1 MKKTF
6 SPSSATSG
14 AIGTPPPAATS
25 TTKNP
30 TLNANDNQSMNDS
43 PLPPVPSFPATTTTA
58 TPTPALASH
67 APSSETAD
75 FLQATNAQ
83 GPSVSSL
90 NDDAIL
96 PSTSTFTL
104 NKEDRPEKL
113 KKKTKNFMDEK
124 QKVKSRVQS
133 LWSYIDATN
142 TFDQS
147 RFFQE
152 NAEQV
157 FHVVFETCMH
167 QIEKIKQ
174 RNERPQTWHSKELV
188 SLQKT
193 LLLLRKIFL
202 FVPEL
207 MRNGWQRKNIAKILS
222 HILDHGNHIRLRSLG
237 FHLLLLWLNDQVVE
251 YPECMSLFTN
261 AISLDLF
268 IMDDITAMASPN
280 AQLESETSTSHAG
293 ATDDANANFG
303 GTNNNSNTSSSGGN
317 KPQSG
322 TGSAGGS
329 SSTGGSG
336 LHFVKKL
343 GERHSERLVGYGLI
357 RNERIKKAPVQL
369 QQTII
374 LGDENAPLYP
384 NPSIPTFNDSV
395 VLLNIFITNLVR
407 LAYVASG
414 SPPPPDNYDYPD
426 QYEADD
432 GIATGV
438 GIDAATAS
446 AKFLFRIFR
455 TYYLTKFLPHVST
468 SLQDDSSSSNDDSTV
483 GFPSCPPSVLRTL
496 LRFMIGYCLDNNR
509 SSHINWPNLPS
520 SANASP
526 AIPILKSIVLSSH
539 ETREMLHEVLR
550 QCVVLPTT
558 NTNYRDIIR
567 GAVHIL
573 GVWMLGSEDERPSF
587 LRRTGSVP
595 TSATTTMTS
604 NTIPG
609 GGNNN
614 GNMIRSSSYTSLTTA
629 SRLSIHDNTAN
640 ITTKDKDQ
648 LSSINKEE
656 EYINTAS
663 SSTEKIMPTS
673 PSSPPLQP
681 PALSAIVN
689 NNNNNNSSS
698 MLSVSTSTTA
708 DHDFVEANVFLRRYF
723 LMIKMIFINVPQ
735 SARSLR
741 DIPVDSQCDWEGL
754 VVLYKDAVNV
764 YRSITVTRGAL
775 KWNGKVG
782 KETLLQCLLDIH
794 GWMMETSDRS
804 TRIPVTT
811 LADDFA
817 EYICETLLHAFARA
831 RIAHTEFW
839 QDLKKRQI
847 SAMGW
852 SETLDQWVKIMHK
865 LTKVLSYKLYKVDYE
880 SNRILA
886 GIDKPGPVQ
895 NRLSAHLSGGGPG
908 TTMTGRKMRSRHLSI
923 QDEQRGNAGIRTPN
937 ASRPISITGAVVLVL
952 EPFDSDRIM
961 VDLSDGF
968 PLPPGVEIPTTTVS
982 TSYSPSSTAAAAG
995 GGKHSI
1001 RSDFGGGS
1009 GRGDGI
1015 GGGGSNSL
1023 LDKAKGVDR
1032 RSGTGLAVES
1042 IDEDKATPS
1051 SGASLTGSH
1060 STSRKFGIKNIIPT
1074 ATFSSTQSS
1083 ATSSSIP
1090 DSKDDHNKLG
1100 GNGSA
1105 SAGDIQQQQQQSQIG
1120 GASGGSYGSTTS
1132 SLGSRRGKRTV
1143 SIHQLDHLFQESGSK
1158 LLNFV
1163 HQTTS
1168 SSSASGS
1175 QALMAKAPMG
1185 TGEMISTGGHDGS
1198 SSQCQRY
1205 TAFNIKMSS
1214 GNLLVK
1220 DDDRGRNIIDW
1231 DRRSNASSTFTVSS
1245 KSNRTSASTIL
1256 APSEMVTM
1264 KTTPANVNDKLPL
1277 DLGTFRSNE
1286 FLNLQNLPLDGLGTL
1301 CYGRICYAPSETLM
1315 IYRILAII
1323 LWQSNIRSNQ
1333 PYRGVP
1339 IPALYE
1345 IAPWFF
1351 EATELSS
1358 TYDRG
1363 RSAAYGCLCRLVC
1376 RRPEEPLP
1384 ANFYAHFY
1392 RSILKG
1398 LSSDNNIIIQ
1408 AIIQNSERLFS
1419 FSLPGVHILVPP
1431 FIHAIERQLLDGNT
1445 IKDVPISVRKSCIS
1459 ILGSLTSISNHFS
1472 DVKIEIKTD
1481 HGDEGKSDDKE
1492 FNFADVKIWLK
1503 DLLIRLVTTGTS
1515 MSPSDDDAEVHCM
1528 LLGAICAHAL
1538 DELLS
1543 CKDPQRDIIHEC
1555 ILAMVNHLY
1564 WCNINI
1570 VNTVA
1575 DCLVLVAH
1583 IYRESLDPGGVI
1595 VQEVLTRII
1604 DALNVHLKFYENN
1617 QKSGRGLIIS
1627 KLFSCLL
1634 EWLMTIEPEILTDT
1648 ELCQLVFD
1656 VIEYAIHVSTGGS
1669 DKVLPHPPVIRST
1682 SRSKKKEI
1690 PFKFKLLTEK
1700 RPQVHHDNSQILTGS
1715 DSTESNQDFVKEA
1728 AEAVLFHLLHHF
1740 NNFAPPYGP
1749 ATIHSTIVG
1758 PGVAPST
1765 IDEKNDTECRQ
1776 YQYFSFNDTTIIAF
1790 LELPAT
1796 DTKPAESRMILRD
1809 LTGRYVWDAHLES
1822 PSSDQQDKTSP
1833 ITPPIL
1839 KKGFDT
1845 VNQIGDREQGY
1856 ALRSSIS
1863 VQKDT
1868 SSPQQLSSSSSSSFP
1883 SSPDTLNSL
1892 LQEIGEEHPDCLIS
1906 SSVPLN
1912 ASVPLSSLQV
1922 GMLGRLGEQLNDYL
1936 ANESNNNSQK
1946 ESDPRLWYSK
1956 LNLLRRKGD
1965 QAIHSN
1971 ETTHAMTTANF
1982 SLRKDFSPAFPHE
1995 LEKTHLPFQQ
2005 SRLLMSHL
2013 GLVNFNHLKDGS
2025 FQMLNKTSAL
2035 YRDLRGLDRK
2045 PGRETMKIGVVY
2057 VGPEQEDEQSILHN
2071 TEGSPKYD
2079 AFVDSLGWEVDIATH
2094 TGYLGGLERNLTNGT
2109 KATYYC
2115 SSTVEIMFHDVT
2127 KMPTDAHDTKQLKK
2141 KRHIGNDHVHIVW
2154 NEHNR
2159 DYRVGTIGGDFGN
2172 VQIVVTPLPDGLYSI
2187 QLYRDSKLPYF
2198 GPLFDEMM
2206 VSRATL
2212 GPLVRATAIGAFR
2225 TCVHTTVSS
2234 FHRCVFTQRAKDV
2247 KTITQRHKISNWS
2260 YEKFMERIFMPD
2272 E

>member
-1 MKKTF
+1 MRKASSVMKKTF
-6 SPSSATSG
+6 SPSSS
-14 AIGTPPPAATS
+14 TPEALDTTPTTS
-25 TTKNP
+25 TTI
-30 TLNANDNQSMNDS
+30 NDES
-43 PLPPVPSFPATTTTA
+43 PLPPVPDTSTDNSNHLTT
-58 TPTPALASH
+58 
-67 APSSETAD
+67 
-75 FLQATNAQ
+75 
-83 GPSVSSL
+83 GPSITSL

-124 QKVKSRVQS
+124 QKIKSRLQS

-157 FHVVFETCMH
+157 FLVVYESCMH
-167 QIEKIKQ
+167 QIEKMKQ
-174 RNERPQTWHSKELV
+174 RNERPQSWHSKELV

-251 YPECMSLFTN
+251 YPECMNLFAN

-268 IMDDITAMASPN
+268 IMDDITLIASPN
-280 AQLESETSTSHAG
+280 THIDLDTSH
-293 ATDDANANFG
+293 
-303 GTNNNSNTSSSGGN
+303 TNDESIGIN
-317 KPQSG
+317 KSHTHG
-322 TGSAGGS
+322 TGGG
-329 SSTGGSG
+329 
-336 LHFVKKL
+336 LQFVKKL
-343 GERHSERLVGYGLI
+343 GERHSEKLVGYGLV
-357 RNERIKKAPVQL
+357 RNERIKKAPIQL

-374 LGDENAPLYP
+374 LGDEHAPLYP
-384 NPSIPTFNDSV
+384 NPTVPTYNDSV

-426 QYEADD
+426 QCEADD

-446 AKFLFRIFR
+446 AKFLFRVFR
-455 TYYLTKFLPHVST
+455 TYYLTKFLPHVSNALQEKET
-468 SLQDDSSSSNDDSTV
+468 SLDNTGESIV
-483 GFPSCPPSVLRTL
+483 IGFPSCPPSVLRTL
-496 LRFMIGYCLDNNR
+496 LRFLIGYCLDNNR
-509 SSHINWPNLPS
+509 SSHVNWPNLPT
-520 SANASP
+520 SANSSP

-550 QCVVLPTT
+550 QCMILPTT

-573 GVWMLGSEDERPSF
+573 GAWMLGSEDERPSF
-587 LRRTGSVP
+587 LRRTGGP
-595 TSATTTMTS
+595 TSS
-604 NTIPG
+604 NTI
-609 GGNNN
+609 
-614 GNMIRSSSYTSLTTA
+614 TTM
-629 SRLSIHDNTAN
+629 NT
-640 ITTKDKDQ
+640 
-648 LSSINKEE
+648 
-656 EYINTAS
+656 
-663 SSTEKIMPTS
+663 
-673 PSSPPLQP
+673 
-681 PALSAIVN
+681 N
-689 NNNNNNSSS
+689 NNNNNNITRSSSYASLAASSKHSIHENMNNTSSSS
-698 MLSVSTSTTA
+698 MEKILPTSPINQQVSHTLSAPFNTSSSISSLSAVVSA
-708 DHDFVEANVFLRRYF
+708 DHDYVEANVFLRQYF
-723 LMIKMIFINVPQ
+723 FMIRMLFIREEQQVGNTAQVGE
-735 SARSLR
+735 LEL
-741 DIPVDSQCDWEGL
+741 DSQLDWDGL
-754 VVLYKDAVNV
+754 VTLYKDAVNV
-764 YRSITVTRGAL
+764 YRAMTVTRSGIEME
-775 KWNGKVG
+775 W
-782 KETLLQCLLDIH
+782 ESWESLLRCLLDIH
-794 GWMMETSDRS
+794 EWMMQTTDR
-804 TRIPVTT
+804 TIRIPVTS

-817 EYICETLLHAFARA
+817 DYICETLLHAFARA
-831 RIAHTEFW
+831 RIAHTEYW
-839 QDLKKRQI
+839 QDLKKRQVA
-847 SAMGW
+847 SMDW
-852 SETLDQWVKIMHK
+852 PEVLEQWVKIMHR
-865 LTKVLSYKLYKVDYE
+865 LTKVLSSKLYKVDYE
-880 SNRILA
+880 SYRTHS
-886 GIDKPGPVQ
+886 DKSGAIH
-895 NRLSAHLSGGGPG
+895 NRLSGYLHGGITGTSGVSSGTSGG
-908 TTMTGRKMRSRHLSI
+908 RKLRSRHLSI
-923 QDEQRGNAGIRTPN
+923 QDEQRGATNTRNSGGAI
-937 ASRPISITGAVVLVL
+937 RPISIGGSGNSSGGVGSSSEGQLMGLTTKQQ
-952 EPFDSDRIM
+952 EQPFKSERPMAELI
-961 VDLSDGF
+961 DGF
-968 PLPPGVEIPTTTVS
+968 PLPPGVEIPTTVS
-982 TSYSPSSTAAAAG
+982 TSYSPSSLAAAAG
-995 GGKHSI
+995 VPSTTTTSSTTE
-1001 RSDFGGGS
+1001 RP
-1009 GRGDGI
+1009 
-1015 GGGGSNSL
+1015 
-1023 LDKAKGVDR
+1023 KASDR

-1042 IDEDKATPS
+1042 IDEDKATSSPS
-1051 SGASLTGSH
+1051 SPGTVLTGSH

-1074 ATFSSTQSS
+1074 TSFSSSQSS
-1083 ATSSSIP
+1083 SALPTIE
-1090 DSKDDHNKLG
+1090 KDDYNINNNRSSGGGSISAGNIHQHNQG
-1100 GNGSA
+1100 TGSA
-1105 SAGDIQQQQQQSQIG
+1105 S
-1120 GASGGSYGSTTS
+1120 S

-1143 SIHQLDHLFQESGSK
+1143 SIHQFDHLIQESGSK

-1163 HQTTS
+1163 HHTTS
-1168 SSSASGS
+1168 SSTAAAGLQSMTSTEPTLAVGPNVISETS
-1175 QALMAKAPMG
+1175 TNNTTSLD
-1185 TGEMISTGGHDGS
+1185 TGMIQPS
-1198 SSQCQRY
+1198 SSKLAPG
-1205 TAFNIKMSS
+1205 TLF
-1214 GNLLVK
+1214 VK
-1220 DDDRGRNIIDW
+1220 DGDDRGRNVIEW
-1231 DRRSNASSTFTVSS
+1231 DRRSNASSNITVSS

-1256 APSEMVTM
+1256 APSELITM
-1264 KTTPANVNDKLPL
+1264 KMTTANVNDKLPL
-1277 DLGTFRSNE
+1277 DLGIFRSVE
-1286 FLNLQNLPLDGLGTL
+1286 FLNLQNLPWDGLGMLLLWKNMLCSLGDINDIKTPQNHSMAIKCVVDIWDTL
-1301 CYGRICYAPSETLM
+1301 V
-1315 IYRILAII
+1315 
-1323 LWQSNIRSNQ
+1323 WIRSNQ

-1345 IAPWFF
+1345 VTPWLFK
-1351 EATELSS
+1351 ATELPS
-1358 TYDRG
+1358 TFDTG
-1363 RSAAYGCLCRLVC
+1363 RAAAFGCLCRLVC
-1376 RRPEEPLP
+1376 RKPEESLS

-1392 RSILKG
+1392 RAILKG
-1398 LSSDNNIIIQ
+1398 LSSDNNTIIQ
-1408 AIIQNSERLFS
+1408 AIIQNSERLFA

-1431 FIHAIERQLLDGNT
+1431 FLHAIEKQLLDGNI
-1445 IKDVPISVRKSCIS
+1445 IKDVPIPVRKSCIS

-1472 DVKIEIKTD
+1472 DVKIEIKPDSNTTS
-1481 HGDEGKSDDKE
+1481 EEKE

-1515 MSPSDDDAEVHCM
+1515 TSLTDENAEVHCM

-1570 VNTVA
+1570 VNTVT

-1583 IYRESLDPGGVI
+1583 IYRESLDPDGVI

-1604 DALNVHLKFYENN
+1604 DAMNVHLKFYENN
-1617 QKSGRGLIIS
+1617 PKSGRGLIVS

-1656 VIEYAIHVSTGGS
+1656 VIEYAIHVSTDDS

-1700 RPQVHHDNSQILTGS
+1700 RPQVHQDHTQIVTGS
-1715 DSTESNQDFVKEA
+1715 DQTESDQDFVKEA

-1758 PGVAPST
+1758 PGVSPSSSSS
-1765 IDEKNDTECRQ
+1765 DDKNDIECRQ

-1790 LELPAT
+1790 LELPST

-1822 PSSDQQDKTSP
+1822 PTGDPFDQPLPVTPNLSP
-1833 ITPPIL
+1833 APIRTP
-1839 KKGFDT
+1839 DT
-1845 VNQIGDREQGY
+1845 VSHLLDREQGY
-1856 ALRSSIS
+1856 VLRSSIS
-1863 VQKDT
+1863 VQKDESSIQQST
-1868 SSPQQLSSSSSSSFP
+1868 SASLP

-1892 LQEIGEEHPDCLIS
+1892 LQEIGEQHPDCVI

-1912 ASVPLSSLQV
+1912 APAPLSSLQTSMV
-1922 GMLGRLGEQLNDYL
+1922 GRLGEQLNDYL
-1936 ANESNNNSQK
+1936 TNEQNNNLQK

-1956 LNLLRRKGD
+1956 LNVLRRRGD
-1965 QAIHSN
+1965 QTN
-1971 ETTHAMTTANF
+1971 ETTHAQSTANF

-1995 LEKTHLPFQQ
+1995 LEKTNLPFQQ

-2013 GLVNFNHLKDGS
+2013 GLINYSHLKDGS
-2025 FQMLNKTSAL
+2025 FQMLNKTAAL

-2071 TEGSPKYD
+2071 SQGSSGYD
-2079 AFVDSLGWEVDIATH
+2079 AFVNSLGWEIDIATH

-2127 KMPTDAHDTKQLKK
+2127 KMPTDAYDVKQLKK

-2154 NEHNR
+2154 NEHSR

-2172 VQIVVTPLPDGLYSI
+2172 AQIVVTPLSDGLYSI
-2187 QLYRDSKLPYF
+2187 QVYRDPKLPYF
-2198 GPLFDEMM
+2198 GPLFDEMV

-2212 GPLVRATAIGAFR
+2212 GPLVRATAISAFR
-2225 TCVHTTVSS
+2225 ACVHTSISS
-2234 FHRCVFTQRAKDV
+2234 FHRCVFSQRARDV
-2247 KTITQRHKISNWS
+2247 KTITQRHKIANWS

>member
-1 MKKTF
+1 MY
-6 SPSSATSG
+6 
-14 AIGTPPPAATS
+14 
-25 TTKNP
+25 
-30 TLNANDNQSMNDS
+30 
-43 PLPPVPSFPATTTTA
+43 
-58 TPTPALASH
+58 
-67 APSSETAD
+67 E
-75 FLQATNAQ
+75 
-83 GPSVSSL
+83 
-90 NDDAIL
+90 
-96 PSTSTFTL
+96 
-104 NKEDRPEKL
+104 
-113 KKKTKNFMDEK
+113 
-124 QKVKSRVQS
+124 
-133 LWSYIDATN
+133 
-142 TFDQS
+142 
-147 RFFQE
+147 
-152 NAEQV
+152 
-157 FHVVFETCMH
+157 
-167 QIEKIKQ
+167 
-174 RNERPQTWHSKELV
+174 
-188 SLQKT
+188 
-193 LLLLRKIFL
+193 
-202 FVPEL
+202 
-207 MRNGWQRKNIAKILS
+207 
-222 HILDHGNHIRLRSLG
+222 
-237 FHLLLLWLNDQVVE
+237 
-251 YPECMSLFTN
+251 LFTN

-280 AQLESETSTSHAG
+280 AQMESETSTSHVG
-293 ATDDANANFG
+293 ATDDANANSVGTSNNTSGSGG
-303 GTNNNSNTSSSGGN
+303 GT

-322 TGSAGGS
+322 TGSASGG

-455 TYYLTKFLPHVST
+455 TYYLIKFLPHVPT
-468 SLQDDSSSSNDDSTV
+468 TLQDDSSSSNNDSTV
-483 GFPSCPPSVLRTL
+483 GFPLCPPSVLRTL

-550 QCVVLPTT
+550 QCVILPTT

-604 NTIPG
+604 STIPG

-629 SRLSIHDNTAN
+629 SRQSAHDNTIN
-640 ITTKDKDQ
+640 ITNKEKDQ

-673 PSSPPLQP
+673 PSSPPVQP
-681 PALSAIVN
+681 PALSALINN

-723 LMIKMIFINVPQ
+723 LMIKMIFINTHQ

-741 DIPVDSQCDWEGL
+741 DIPVDSPCDWEGL

-764 YRSITVTRGAL
+764 YRSITVTRGGIEME
-775 KWNGKVG
+775 WESW
-782 KETLLQCLLDIH
+782 ETLLQCLLDIH
-794 GWMMETSDRS
+794 GWMMETPDRS
-804 TRIPVTT
+804 TRIPITT

-847 SAMGW
+847 SSMGW
-852 SETLDQWVKIMHK
+852 PETLDQWVKIMHK

-886 GIDKPGPVQ
+886 GIDKSGPVQ
-895 NRLSAHLSGGGPG
+895 NRLSAHLSGGGAAG

-937 ASRPISITGAVVLVL
+937 ASRPISITGGGGTGVGSNSEGQLMDLTVNQRDQ
-952 EPFDSDRIM
+952 PFDSDRIM

-968 PLPPGVEIPTTTVS
+968 PLPPGMEIPTTTVS

-1001 RSDFGGGS
+1001 RSDFGGG
-1009 GRGDGI
+1009 
-1015 GGGGSNSL
+1015 GGGSNSL

-1042 IDEDKATPS
+1042 IDEDKATSS
-1051 SGASLTGSH
+1051 SGTSLTGSH

-1074 ATFSSTQSS
+1074 ATFSSSQSS

-1100 GNGSA
+1100 GGGSA
-1105 SAGDIQQQQQQSQIG
+1105 SAGDIQQQQQQSQSG
-1120 GASGGSYGSTTS
+1120 GASGGSYASTTS

-1175 QALMAKAPMG
+1175 QVLMAKAPMG
-1185 TGEMISTGGHDGS
+1185 TEIISTGGHDGS
-1198 SSQCQRY
+1198 SSQSYSIINNPSLDVNVIQPS
-1205 TAFNIKMSS
+1205 TSKMSS

-1286 FLNLQNLPLDGLGTL
+1286 FLNLQNLPWDGLGTL
-1301 CYGRICYAPSETLM
+1301 LLWKNMLCSVGNINDIQNPRNHSVAIKCIVDIWDTLV
-1315 IYRILAII
+1315 
-1323 LWQSNIRSNQ
+1323 WIRSNQ

-1376 RRPEEPLP
+1376 RKPEEPLP

-1570 VNTVA
+1570 VDTVA

-1617 QKSGRGLIIS
+1617 PKSGRGLIIS

-1669 DKVLPHPPVIRST
+1669 DKVLPHPPVIRNT
-1682 SRSKKKEI
+1682 SRSKKKEV

-1833 ITPPIL
+1833 TTPPLL

-1845 VNQIGDREQGY
+1845 ISQIGDREQGY
-1856 ALRSSIS
+1856 TLRPSIF
-1863 VQKDT
+1863 VQKDD

-1912 ASVPLSSLQV
+1912 ASVPLSSLQA

-1936 ANESNNNSQK
+1936 TNECNNNSQK

-1965 QAIHSN
+1965 QAIHTN

-2071 TEGSPKYD
+2071 TKGSPKYD

-2154 NEHNR
+2154 NEHDR

-2225 TCVHTTVSS
+2225 ACVHTTVSS

>member
-1 MKKTF
+1 
-6 SPSSATSG
+6 
-14 AIGTPPPAATS
+14 
-25 TTKNP
+25 
-30 TLNANDNQSMNDS
+30 
-43 PLPPVPSFPATTTTA
+43 
-58 TPTPALASH
+58 
-67 APSSETAD
+67 
-75 FLQATNAQ
+75 
-83 GPSVSSL
+83 
-90 NDDAIL
+90 
-96 PSTSTFTL
+96 
-104 NKEDRPEKL
+104 
-113 KKKTKNFMDEK
+113 MDEK

-133 LWSYIDATN
+133 LWNYIDATN

-174 RNERPQTWHSKELV
+174 RNERPQTWNSKELV

-222 HILDHGNHIRLRSLG
+222 HILDHGNHTRLRSLG
-237 FHLLLLWLNDQVVE
+237 FHLLLLWLNDQVAE
-251 YPECMSLFTN
+251 YPECMNLFAN
-261 AISLDLF
+261 AISMDLF
-268 IMDDITAMASPN
+268 IMDDITAMATPN
-280 AQLESETSTSHAG
+280 NHLESETNTTHA
-293 ATDDANANFG
+293 TIMDDSS
-303 GTNNNSNTSSSGGN
+303 NNIGGN
-317 KPQSG
+317 NHNHNKSQSG
-322 TGSAGGS
+322 TGGNNGSGGGS
-329 SSTGGSG
+329 GGGG

-343 GERHSERLVGYGLI
+343 GERHSEKLVGYGLV
-357 RNERIKKAPVQL
+357 RNERIKKAHIQL

-374 LGDENAPLYP
+374 LGDEHAPLYP
-384 NPSIPTFNDSV
+384 NPTIPTFNDSV

-455 TYYLTKFLPHVST
+455 TYYLTKFLPKVSIP
-468 SLQDDSSSSNDDSTV
+468 LQDGANVSGNESTLI

-509 SSHINWPNLPS
+509 SSLVNWPNLPS
-520 SANASP
+520 SANSSP

-558 NTNYRDIIR
+558 NTNYRDITR
-567 GAVHIL
+567 GAVHVL
-573 GVWMLGSEDERPSF
+573 GVWMLGNEDERPSF

-595 TSATTTMTS
+595 TSATS
-604 NTIPG
+604 TIPG
-609 GGNNN
+609 GGNS
-614 GNMIRSSSYTSLTTA
+614 MIRSSSYASLTTA
-629 SRLSIHDNTAN
+629 SKPLHQEKNYYLISNREE
-640 ITTKDKDQ
+640 DKDD
-648 LSSINKEE
+648 
-656 EYINTAS
+656 INTAS
-663 SSTEKIMPTS
+663 SSMEKIIPGS
-673 PSSPPLQP
+673 PSSQLPSQQP
-681 PALSAIVN
+681 NTLSALTN
-689 NNNNNNSSS
+689 NNNTSNS
-698 MLSVSTSTTA
+698 MLSLSTSTTA
-708 DHDFVEANVFLRRYF
+708 DHDYVEANVFLRRYF
-723 LMIKMIFINVPQ
+723 LMIKMIFISDQQQNTPIKH
-735 SARSLR
+735 LR
-741 DIPVDSQCDWEGL
+741 DLAMDSQFDWEGL
-754 VVLYKDAVNV
+754 AALYKDAVNV
-764 YRSITVTRGAL
+764 YRSITVTRGGIEME
-775 KWNGKVG
+775 WESW
-782 KETLLQCLLDIH
+782 ETLLQCLLDIH
-794 GWMMETSDRS
+794 EWMMETSDRS
-804 TRIPVTT
+804 SRIPVVT

-817 EYICETLLHAFARA
+817 EYLCETLLHAFARA

-839 QDLKKRQI
+839 QELKKHQI
-847 SAMGW
+847 ASLGW
-852 SETLDQWVKIMHK
+852 SETLDQWIKIMHR
-865 LTKVLSYKLYKVDYE
+865 LTKVLSFKLYKVDYE
-880 SNRILA
+880 SNRIH
-886 GIDKPGPVQ
+886 GILDKSGLVQ
-895 NRLSAHLSGGGPG
+895 NRLSAHLYSSGGGG
-908 TTMTGRKMRSRHLSI
+908 GGSLGGRKMRSRHLSI
-923 QDEQRGNAGIRTPN
+923 QDEQRGSNGARTPN
-937 ASRPISITGAVVLVL
+937 SNRPISIGGSGSGGIGSSSEGQLMDLTLNHYDQQFGY
-952 EPFDSDRIM
+952 DRVMI
-961 VDLSDGF
+961 DLSDGF
-968 PLPPGVEIPTTTVS
+968 PLPPGVEIPTATVS
-982 TSYSPSSTAAAAG
+982 TSFSPSSTAAAAG
-995 GGKHSI
+995 GSKHSI
-1001 RSDFGGGS
+1001 RGEF
-1009 GRGDGI
+1009 
-1015 GGGGSNSL
+1015 GGGGSNSFL
-1023 LDKAKGVDR
+1023 EKSKPSDR
-1032 RSGTGLAVES
+1032 RSGTGLAAES
-1042 IDEDKATPS
+1042 IEEDKVALT
-1051 SGASLTGSH
+1051 SGAAPTGSH

-1074 ATFSSTQSS
+1074 ATFSSSHPSS
-1083 ATSSSIP
+1083 TASTT
-1090 DSKDDHNKLG
+1090 DNKDDHNKSSSG
-1100 GNGSA
+1100 GSISTGSLQH
-1105 SAGDIQQQQQQSQIG
+1105 QQNQIG
-1120 GASGGSYGSTTS
+1120 GGGSTNS

-1143 SIHQLDHLFQESGSK
+1143 SIHQFDHLFQESGSK

-1168 SSSASGS
+1168 STSTSGSQGTMAARASASGGDIITTGPNEGPLS
-1175 QALMAKAPMG
+1175 PSYNGNNSSYPFDVNAIQSSTSKAV
-1185 TGEMISTGGHDGS
+1185 
-1198 SSQCQRY
+1198 
-1205 TAFNIKMSS
+1205 S
-1214 GNLLVK
+1214 GNLTVK
-1220 DDDRGRNIIDW
+1220 DDDRGRNMVDW

-1256 APSEMVTM
+1256 PPSEMITM

-1277 DLGTFRSNE
+1277 DLGTFRSSE
-1286 FLNLQNLPLDGLGTL
+1286 FLHLQNLPWDGLGTL
-1301 CYGRICYAPSETLM
+1301 LLWKNMLCSIGNINELQSPRNHAVAIKCVVDIWDTLV
-1315 IYRILAII
+1315 
-1323 LWQSNIRSNQ
+1323 WIRSNQ

-1345 IAPWFF
+1345 ITPWLF

-1358 TYDRG
+1358 AFDRG

-1376 RRPEEPLP
+1376 RKPEEPLP

-1398 LSSDNNIIIQ
+1398 LSTDNNIIIQ
-1408 AIIQNSERLFS
+1408 AIIQNSERLFA

-1431 FIHAIERQLLDGNT
+1431 FIHAIEKQLLDGNA
-1445 IKDVPISVRKSCIS
+1445 IKEVPTSVRKSCIS
-1459 ILGSLTSISNHFS
+1459 ILGSLTSISNHFA

-1481 HGDEGKSDDKE
+1481 NNEDGKSDEKQ
-1492 FNFADVKIWLK
+1492 FNFADIKIWLK

-1515 MSPSDDDAEVHCM
+1515 MTPTNDDAEVHCM

-1617 QKSGRGLIIS
+1617 PKSGRGLIIS

-1656 VIEYAIHVSTGGS
+1656 VIEYAIHVSTDGS
-1669 DKVLPHPPVIRST
+1669 DKVLPHPPVIRNS

-1700 RPQVHHDNSQILTGS
+1700 RPQVHQDHSQILSGS
-1715 DSTESNQDFVKEA
+1715 DSTENNQDFVKEA

-1758 PGVAPST
+1758 PGVASAAA
-1765 IDEKNDTECRQ
+1765 DEKNDIECRQ

-1790 LELPAT
+1790 HELPAT

-1809 LTGRYVWDAHLES
+1809 LTGRYVWNAHLES
-1822 PSSDQQDKTSP
+1822 PTTDQLDQSLTTTPALPTKNYDPTS
-1833 ITPPIL
+1833 
-1839 KKGFDT
+1839 
-1845 VNQIGDREQGY
+1845 QIGDKEQGY
-1856 ALRSSIS
+1856 ILRPTTSLY
-1863 VQKDT
+1863 KGE
-1868 SSPQQLSSSSSSSFP
+1868 SSPQQLSSSTSSSFP

-1892 LQEIGEEHPDCLIS
+1892 LQEIGEEHPDCLLS

-1912 ASVPLSSLQV
+1912 ASVPLSSLQA

-1936 ANESNNNSQK
+1936 VNESQNNSQK

-1965 QAIHSN
+1965 QALQTN
-1971 ETTHAMTTANF
+1971 ETTHAMTAANF
-1982 SLRKDFSPAFPHE
+1982 SLRKDFSPAFPQE
-1995 LEKTHLPFQQ
+1995 PEKTHLPFQQ

-2013 GLVNFNHLKDGS
+2013 GLVNFSHLKDGS

-2071 TEGSPKYD
+2071 SQGSPKYD
-2079 AFVDSLGWEVDIATH
+2079 AFVNSLGWEIDIATH

-2127 KMPTDAHDTKQLKK
+2127 KMPTDTHDIKQLKK

-2154 NEHNR
+2154 NEHDR
-2159 DYRVGTIGGDFGN
+2159 DYRAGTIGGDFGN

-2225 TCVHTTVSS
+2225 ACVHTSVSS
-2234 FHRCVFTQRAKDV
+2234 FHRCVFAQRAKDV

-2260 YEKFMERIFMPD
+2260 YEKFMEKIFMPD